1 MLESPGP
8 SSHSNWVNEVAVE
21 QDYESTT
28 TVQETIELRPENNAH
43 DDLTRNPCQEVNTSG
58 SSADNRAKVLTI
70 DRNVL
75 GQVQNLLKYR
85 GQFMPCPR
93 TPFIEATFGKVLGH
107 QIPGSN
113 FKEMFFNFLSKCEN
127 GKKYGHLFKDEE
139 REVYCHE
146 FEQCVHLMRDF
157 LMAHAIEKL
166 RLIYIQQQGGNI
178 ISNMEK
184 TTRIFVH
191 YKKLARILIEG
202 DYKSHVFSTNPTW
215 SFRESFNTDF
225 YRKLMPR
232 LIREINNSTISCIQ
246 KLKESTKEELDMI
259 HPEDMGLLVLK
270 ALSYFI
276 NNRSNKSR
284 FLDFVDKFIII
295 RSDNTVTQEA
305 LTELGKSD
313 GIFTIRTG
321 NTTSYNYV
329 VYAYGQ
335 IFELGDNQ
343 RIATAIKLQ
352 IMLYGIINP
361 VLNPEVAGLVNFFRY
376 MLGEEGPNSF
386 DQAVKKRKY
395 NAQKPQRNSS
405 GTSNEVE
412 PEEQDNYDSLAH
424 VRDLT
429 IWPTVKLHFDRWM
442 AT

>member
-1 MLESPGP
+1 
-8 SSHSNWVNEVAVE
+8 
-21 QDYESTT
+21 
-28 TVQETIELRPENNAH
+28 
-43 DDLTRNPCQEVNTSG
+43 
-58 SSADNRAKVLTI
+58 
-70 DRNVL
+70 
-75 GQVQNLLKYR
+75 
-85 GQFMPCPR
+85 
-93 TPFIEATFGKVLGH
+93 
-107 QIPGSN
+107 
-113 FKEMFFNFLSKCEN
+113 MFFANS
-127 GKKYGHLFKDEE
+127 YGSCTLACIKNLGP
-139 REVYCHE
+139 R
-146 FEQCVHLMRDF
+146 
-157 LMAHAIEKL
+157 KL